1 MIAVTTVG
9 KAAEEIAAHA
19 KARAAALGL
28 PYCERE
34 SNLSEM
40 LTEETDGF
48 LVYGKKPPF
57 LWTEAGE
64 HAFHLGTAELRLLQL
79 SRGGSDR
86 LCSLLPEGTRTVL
99 DCTFGEGKDS
109 VVFSQY
115 LGDAGEVT
123 ALEKSAAL
131 WEVGHEGLLHFKT
144 TDAELAEALSRIRLL
159 RADFREFLKSAAPES
174 FDVIYFDTMF
184 RAPVAAGVNNR
195 DAFRAGACYDSL
207 DEETLLA
214 ACRAAK
220 MRVIVKERPFS
231 KIFRTGLFDTLQH
244 HKGQSTAYGI
254 IDKRA

>member
-1 MIAVTTVG
+1 MIAVTTIG
-9 KAAEEIAAHA
+9 KVSPEIVAHA
-19 KARAAALGL
+19 KERAAVLGL
-28 PYCERE
+28 SYCERKN
-34 SNLSEM
+34 NLSDM
-40 LTEETDGF
+40 LTEEIEGF

-64 HAFHLGTAELRLLQL
+64 HAFHLGTAELRLLSL
-79 SRGGSDR
+79 ARGGSDR
-86 LCSLLPEGTRTVL
+86 LCSLLPEGTRTIL

-109 VVFSQY
+109 VVFSEY
-115 LGDAGEVT
+115 LGEDGRVT

-144 TDAELAEALSRIRLL
+144 KDAELSAALLRIRLL
-159 RADFREFLKSAAPES
+159 RADFREFLREAAPES

-220 MRVIVKERPFS
+220 KRVIVKERPFS
-231 KIFRTGLFDTLQH
+231 KIFRTGLFDALQH
-244 HKGQSTAYGI
+244 HRGQSTAYGI
-254 IDKRA
+254 MNKKT